1 MTILNVNIALY
12 NNVQE
17 MHGKSNKNFMYNEHY
32 FIGIHQLNWTGDNSL
47 KDTFNFLHLPRL
59 C

>member
-32 FIGIHQLNWTGDNSL
+32 FIGIH
-47 KDTFNFLHLPRL
+47 
-59 C
+59 